1 MTTPS
6 IPPAT
11 PPPTDPTTA
20 DPTTAAKLKLSKTA
34 KAKPTTALGK
44 VKSWLWT
51 ILKYLVIFLLVYMA
65 INWWRQPVMPAD
77 PQLQLTD
84 YQGQTVDIAALSETS
99 PVLVYF
105 WGTWCPV
112 CKITSPTVSSLAQNS
127 PYPVVTI
134 AVQSGSN
141 QELGQFIQAKGYQFT
156 AVNDESGEMFNAWE
170 GKVTPSFVIMKEGE
184 MTQGLTG
191 VQPEWSLRLRLWLS
205 SIF

>member
-20 DPTTAAKLKLSKTA
+20 AKLSKTA

-141 QELGQFIQAKGYQFT
+141 KELGQFIQAKGYQFT
-156 AVNDESGEMFNAWE
+156 TVNDESGEMFNAWE

-205 SIF
+205 SVF

>member
-1 MTTPS
+1 MTSPS
-6 IPPAT
+6 VPPAT
-11 PPPTDPTTA
+11 PPPSDSHTPTT
-20 DPTTAAKLKLSKTA
+20 PKTSKTA
-34 KAKPTTALGK
+34 KNKPTTALGK
-44 VKSWLWT
+44 AKSWLWT
-51 ILKYLVIFLLVYMA
+51 LIKYLAIFLLVYTA
-65 INWWRQPVMPAD
+65 INWWRQPVMPAE
-77 PQLQLTD
+77 PNLQLTD
-84 YQGQTVDIAALSETS
+84 YQGQTVDIAALSEDS

-141 QELGQFIQAKGYQFT
+141 QELGQFMQSKGYQFT
-156 AVNDESGEMFNAWE
+156 AINDESGEMFNAWE

-205 SIF
+205 SVF